1 MNFVVDAISGYVV
14 AAFMSLHSM
23 NDMDDKPGSFLLF
36 SLMNENQKTD
46 WLYDQ
51 ADLVMD
57 VLGVKDTA
65 YIDELNE
72 NIKQLDIDC
81 NKLCEMKSA
90 TGFQCALCDKH
101 YVTRATS
108 GIILKRS
115 INGSSMRVL

>member
-1 MNFVVDAISGYVV
+1 MNFVVDAMSGYVV

-23 NDMDDKPGSFLLF
+23 NDMDDKPGSFPLF

-72 NIKQLDIDC
+72 
-81 NKLCEMKSA
+81 
-90 TGFQCALCDKH
+90 
-101 YVTRATS
+101 TS
-108 GIILKRS
+108 
-115 INGSSMRVL
+115 SS